1 VHTPANYLAF
11 EEKGP
16 GNKEGGQDRG
26 ARARGGKGG
35 KGVRDR
41 KGDGRVWKGRRGS
54 GARSRRFVPDLEKQ
68 KVATLIYVAQS

>member
-16 GNKEGGQDRG
+16 RNGEHGQER
-26 ARARGGKGG
+26 RARGGKGG

-41 KGDGRVWKGRRGS
+41 KGDWTGMEREATKRGEM
-54 GARSRRFVPDLEKQ
+54 RDLSR
-68 KVATLIYVAQS
+68 I